1 MNRPVPEKFSEE
13 NSREKF
19 DAQKKHLEIINAAS
33 LATAGIADVES
44 ISRLVS
50 KALVDTLGYKI
61 SVFQILGQDDL
72 LYFKNVSTPGIVFNL
87 LQKALGMPIY
97 DLKVPLAKRE
107 NYLVR
112 AFVEKKFVKDEE
124 LHKFARPFVSK
135 RAASI
140 MQKVMRL
147 ENMAAMPL
155 LIKNEPIGVLSVG
168 SGKSLEDYEIDF
180 LKTFASQIAIAL
192 NNAKLLDEQ
201 KAQYQEL
208 QAAYKK
214 LEEMHQLQ
222 SLDRAKSE
230 LIRVASHQFRTPLSG
245 IRFEAEYI
253 LEKRERGDLAA
264 NEAIDGIILIYERIL
279 FLIRTLNDIFDV
291 LEIDQGEVK
300 IKKEETPFAE
310 TVSDAESIIR
320 QPFVYTQNTKKLT
333 IDIKSV
339 KQPVLIDREKVK
351 RIITILL
358 TNAFVFTDKDGKISL
373 QARIMGRG
381 KKRALNILVS
391 DDGIGIP
398 AAERSKVF
406 EKFYRASNASRAVPN
421 GTGLGLFI
429 VKTFV
434 QMHGGDIVIKDAK
447 GKGTIFDISLPV

>member
-1 MNRPVPEKFSEE
+1 MKQKITIMNRPVPEKFSEE

-264 NEAIDGIILIYERIL
+264 NEA
-279 FLIRTLNDIFDV
+279 
-291 LEIDQGEVK
+291 
-300 IKKEETPFAE
+300 
-310 TVSDAESIIR
+310 
-320 QPFVYTQNTKKLT
+320 
-333 IDIKSV
+333 
-339 KQPVLIDREKVK
+339 
-351 RIITILL
+351 
-358 TNAFVFTDKDGKISL
+358 
-373 QARIMGRG
+373 
-381 KKRALNILVS
+381 
-391 DDGIGIP
+391 
-398 AAERSKVF
+398 
-406 EKFYRASNASRAVPN
+406 
-421 GTGLGLFI
+421 
-429 VKTFV
+429 
-434 QMHGGDIVIKDAK
+434 
-447 GKGTIFDISLPV
+447 